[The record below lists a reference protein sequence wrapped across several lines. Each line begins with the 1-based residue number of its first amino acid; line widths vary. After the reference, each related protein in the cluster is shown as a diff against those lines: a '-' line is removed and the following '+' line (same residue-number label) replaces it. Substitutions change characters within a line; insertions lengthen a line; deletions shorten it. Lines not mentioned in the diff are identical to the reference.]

1 VAKNKNKTSMNIYP
15 KPPKRIIL
23 FLMSIFLLYQSIGL
37 VTMLF
42 EVGDF
47 HWGMQIIFAF
57 LINLFFTGVFAL
69 AGFALPTEKLMPEK
83 YYTIHHPKKLKSW
96 FQKLGVAAF
105 RNFLLATVWKKKE
118 MQKGYFNGT
127 VEGFASFE
135 QKTKKSEFGHLIPLV
150 LITVFCFFLIKTKMW
165 VLIGVTM
172 IINIIF
178 NFYPI
183 PLQRHHRMRL
193 QRMKKIMER
202 KQRK

>member
-37 VTMLF
+37 GTMLF

-47 HWGMQIIFAF
+47 HWGMQILFAF

-69 AGFALPTEKLMPEK
+69 AGFALPTEKLMPQI

-165 VLIGVTM
+165 VLIIVTM